1 MWHIL
6 MNIGRNDNFRNAS
19 NKTKQEN
26 NHGVQ
31 HMVRSVIYMNSDLI
45 SLLEEVILEQKQI

>member
-1 MWHIL
+1 